1 MKGIG
6 LVSNTG
12 FGRYKTN
19 FDAFSFIIPSSH
31 LIQIGKSFDLSKDN
45 NIHMHFPDITGQ
57 AIQITDAAVFF
68 IGLIVT
74 TLFYKEY
81 KKQVI
86 DQQHD
91 DMIDELLK
99 D

>member
-1 MKGIG
+1 LAK
-6 LVSNTG
+6 V
-12 FGRYKTN
+12 
-19 FDAFSFIIPSSH
+19 
-31 LIQIGKSFDLSKDN
+31 LIYQKDN